1 MVISRTLVQG
11 EQFEIDDYGITHK
24 PTGYNF
30 TPYPGD
36 PTSGT
41 VNKGRL
47 GDKLETGEDFRPH
60 EVEEMAWRLWVQYCQ
75 TRWPRR

>member
-1 MVISRTLVQG
+1 MAISRTLVLA
-11 EQFEIDDYGITHK
+11 EQFEIDDNGITHK

-60 EVEEMAWRLWVQYCQ
+60 EVEEMAWRLWARHCA
-75 TRWPRR
+75 TRKRQR

>member
-1 MVISRTLVQG
+1 MAIRSIVTR
-11 EQFEIDDYGITHK
+11 EQFDISDEGVTHK
-24 PTGYNF
+24 PTGYSF

-47 GDKLETGEDFRPH
+47 GDKLKSGEDYRPH
-60 EVEEMAWRLWVQYCQ
+60 EVEEMARRLWLEYCARKKK
-75 TRWPRR
+75 TR

>member
-1 MVISRTLVQG
+1 MRSIVKV
-11 EQFEIDDYGITHK
+11 EQFEVNDNGITHK

-36 PTSGT
+36 PTNGT

-47 GDKLETGEDFRPH
+47 
-60 EVEEMAWRLWVQYCQ
+60 
-75 TRWPRR
+75 